1 MSIIGNRRYS
11 GFITSGLRCSIRAAW
26 VREGASVFGVQA
38 LACLAVQLAERIP
51 KPKVELQTRTN
62 HLKLE
67 LELQSG
73 VSRPSLNDSALAWSK
88 TRASRCRA
96 GPPISFRA

>member
-1 MSIIGNRRYS
+1 M
-11 GFITSGLRCSIRAAW
+11 
-26 VREGASVFGVQA
+26 FGVQA

-51 KPKVELQTRTN
+51 KLKLELQTRTSLKPKVELQTRTN

-96 GPPISFRA
+96 GPPISSRA